1 MNSIIVTSPQS
12 GSVRPAAYLIRLYLV
27 NDDSGL
33 GVKKRV
39 GRRAMAQEEREESP
53 KDY

>member
-12 GSVRPAAYLIRLYLV
+12 GSVRSLSGENV
-27 NDDSGL
+27 DSGL